1 MAFSFLPSANLAG
14 LCGEKPVCAPGRTC
28 GAFASCGTSEARRRG
43 PMSELSDA
51 GGFGSRQARRG
62 AAHGEE
68 RRPTSASEKASDNAR
83 RRESAMNGAGEA
95 ACGAGESE
103 EGRDGAPNA
112 LENAKRGHVRGL
124 AERNL
129 RGLGE
134 SRRTATRRHTSVCRA
149 VARTR
154 ESPRPEGEYRCP
166 DRVRIL
172 TRQRRQGGR
181 QASRRLA
188 RRGAAPV
195 S

>member
-1 MAFSFLPSANLAG
+1 
-14 LCGEKPVCAPGRTC
+14 
-28 GAFASCGTSEARRRG
+28 
-43 PMSELSDA
+43 MSELSDA

-68 RRPTSASEKASDNAR
+68 RSPTSDSEKASDKAR

-103 EGRDGAPNA
+103 EGRDGAPSA

-134 SRRTATRRHTSVCRA
+134 SRRTATR
-149 VARTR
+149 
-154 ESPRPEGEYRCP
+154 
-166 DRVRIL
+166 
-172 TRQRRQGGR
+172 
-181 QASRRLA
+181 
-188 RRGAAPV
+188 
-195 S
+195 